1 MKVTA
6 NNKRLN
12 IKDFSLE
19 LSNSALSID
28 SLSMRYDSLSDL
40 PKLTD
45 NVQYQGSVN
54 ASVVLKDIA
63 PFVPAL
69 AKFDTPLHFNMDFS
83 GKGKNIDCPTLRLTD
98 NHSLMINGEASVA
111 RLERRKKYVYHGK
124 ADRRKPE

>member
-1 MKVTA
+1 
-6 NNKRLN
+6 
-12 IKDFSLE
+12 
-19 LSNSALSID
+19 
-28 SLSMRYDSLSDL
+28 MRYDSLPDL

-111 RLERRKKYVYHGK
+111 
-124 ADRRKPE
+124 D

>member
-28 SLSMRYDSLSDL
+28 SLSMRYDSLPDL
-40 PKLTD
+40 PTLTD

-54 ASVVLKDIA
+54 ASVVPVSYTHL
-63 PFVPAL
+63 
-69 AKFDTPLHFNMDFS
+69 
-83 GKGKNIDCPTLRLTD
+83 
-98 NHSLMINGEASVA
+98 
-111 RLERRKKYVYHGK
+111 
-124 ADRRKPE
+124 

>member
-28 SLSMRYDSLSDL
+28 SLSMRYDSLPDL

-83 GKGKNIDCPTLRLTD
+83 GKGKNIDCPTTD
-98 NHSLMINGEASVA
+98 RQPQSDDQRRSIRC